1 MDFDERP
8 CHRDCR
14 PGLAVTVD
22 KRSIAEKAPR
32 PERHVAVVVVGA
44 GAAGVAAAIEAA
56 RAGVE
61 VLLIDENPIDN
72 DMMAMDVPLYFG
84 QRMQPSVRNRA
95 LMMERVVETNPALAE
110 AHEAGVD
117 VQLGTYVWGAFV
129 NGPTVRELPG
139 PMLGL
144 ADDRR
149 SWLVGYDRLI
159 VAAGARDVAMGFP
172 GWERAGAMGANGAV
186 SLLTRYRALGS
197 QRMVIVGS
205 GDLGLRTA
213 TLALESA
220 VAVAGIVEVANT
232 VRGDEAIARSL
243 AGRGVPLY
251 TAHTIREA
259 RGRVGEIDSV
269 VLVQV
274 DESLKPVAGSE
285 REIACDTVCLA
296 LGLAPNVELLHLVGA
311 RFAFDSALGGWIP
324 ELNDQMQTSVPTVFA
339 AGDCTGVHDAMLA
352 DPEIART
359 QGRLAGIAAAQ
370 SLGGLP
376 SIPLPHEPGGQGEGA
391 ALDIPL
397 PHRGRGPQF
406 ELSGGTA
413 RRGLSRSEGAVHSYW
428 QTWLQSLLH
437 AGGWEVNIC
446 QCEEVTRRELVDVK
460 PPRYLKWESPQMEAR
475 SLDTMLRD
483 GPVNQDQI
491 KRLTRAGMGPCQS
504 RRCREQVGL
513 LLAQAAATSIDRI
526 PLPSFRPPIRPLPM
540 NVLWP
545 TDEPAAMREDWVSW
559 FGIPTQFSPHW
570 EAGMAIAEPTAQ
582 TRLIL
587 SDE

>member
-1 MDFDERP
+1 MDSDERLG
-8 CHRDCR
+8 RSASGGR
-14 PGLAVTVD
+14 LAVTVD
-22 KRSIAEKAPR
+22 KRSIADKAPH
-32 PERHVAVVVVGA
+32 PERHVPVVVVGA
-44 GAAGVAAAIEAA
+44 GSAGVAAAIEAA
-56 RAGVE
+56 RVGVE

-84 QRMQPSVRNRA
+84 QRMHPSVRNRA

-213 TLALESA
+213 ALALESG
-220 VAVAGIVEVANT
+220 VAVAGIVEVTNA
-232 VRGDEAIARSL
+232 VRGDEEIARSL
-243 AGRGVPLY
+243 VSRGVPFY
-251 TAHTIREA
+251 IAHTIREA
-259 RGRVGEIDSV
+259 RGRVGEIESL

-274 DESLKPVAGSE
+274 DHDLKPLAGSE

-296 LGLAPNVELLHLVGA
+296 LGLAPNVEILHLVGA
-311 RFAFDSALGGWIP
+311 RLVFDSALGGWVPAI
-324 ELNDQMQTSVPTVFA
+324 NDAMQTSIPTVFA
-339 AGDCTGVHDAMLA
+339 AGDCTGIHDGMLA
-352 DPEIART
+352 DPEIARA
-359 QGRLAGIAAAQ
+359 QGRLAGLAAAQ
-370 SLGGLP
+370 SLGAVT
-376 SIPLPHEPGGQGEGA
+376 S
-391 ALDIPL
+391 IPL
-397 PHRGRGPQF
+397 PHRGRGQ
-406 ELSGGTA
+406 G
-413 RRGLSRSEGAVHSYW
+413 EGAVHNYW
-428 QTWLQSLLH
+428 QQWLQSLLH
-437 AGGWEVNIC
+437 VGGWEVNIC
-446 QCEEVTRRELVDVK
+446 QCEEVTRRELVEVK

-513 LLAQAAATSIDRI
+513 LLAQAAGTSIDRI
-526 PLPSFRPPIRPLPM
+526 PLPSFRPPIRPLPL

-545 TDEPAAMREDWVSW
+545 ADESPAMREDWVSW

>member
-1 MDFDERP
+1 
-8 CHRDCR
+8 
-14 PGLAVTVD
+14 VTVD
-22 KRSIAEKAPR
+22 KRSIADKAPQ
-32 PERHVAVVVVGA
+32 PERHVPVVVVGA
-44 GAAGVAAAIEAA
+44 GVAGVAAAIEAA
-56 RAGVE
+56 RARVE

-144 ADDRR
+144 ADERR

-159 VAAGARDVAMGFP
+159 VAAGARDVALGFP

-186 SLLTRYRALGS
+186 SLLTRYRALAS

-213 TLALESA
+213 ALAFESGVT
-220 VAVAGIVEVANT
+220 VAAIVEVGNAA
-232 VRGDEAIARSL
+232 RGDEETARSL
-243 AGRGVPLY
+243 TSRGVPFY
-251 TAHTIREA
+251 TSHTIREA
-259 RGRVGEIDSV
+259 RGRVGEIDSL
-269 VLVQV
+269 VLVQI
-274 DESLKPVAGSE
+274 DGELKPVPGSE

-296 LGLAPNVELLHLVGA
+296 LGLAPNVELLPLVDA
-311 RFAFDSALGGWIP
+311 RLEFVSSRGGWVP
-324 ELNDQMQTSVPTVFA
+324 EINDRMRTSVPTVFA
-339 AGDCTGVHDAMLA
+339 AGDCAGVHDGMLA
-352 DPEIART
+352 DPEIARV
-359 QGRLAGIAAAQ
+359 QGRLAGIAAAE
-370 SLGGLP
+370 SLGAVTRQ
-376 SIPLPHEPGGQGEGA
+376 EAGQRHA
-391 ALDIPL
+391 DITSHIPL
-397 PHRGRGPQF
+397 PHRGRGQ
-406 ELSGGTA
+406 G
-413 RRGLSRSEGAVHSYW
+413 EGAVHTYW
-428 QTWLQSLLH
+428 KTWLQSLLLV
-437 AGGWEVNIC
+437 GGWEVNIC
-446 QCEEVTRRELVDVK
+446 QCEEVTRRELVEVN
-460 PPRYLKWESPQMEAR
+460 PPRYLKWESSQMKAR
-475 SLDTMLRD
+475 TLDTMLRD

-513 LLAQAAATSIDRI
+513 LLAQAAGTSIDRI

-545 TDEPAAMREDWVSW
+545 QDEPDAMRENWVSW

-570 EAGMAIAEPTAQ
+570 EAGMAIAEPTAE

>member
-1 MDFDERP
+1 M
-8 CHRDCR
+8 
-14 PGLAVTVD
+14 TVD
-22 KRSIAEKAPR
+22 KRSIADKAPR

-44 GAAGVAAAIEAA
+44 GAAGAAAAIEAA

-117 VQLGTYVWGAFV
+117 VQLGTYVWSAFV

-172 GWERAGAMGANGAV
+172 GWERAGVMGANGAV
-186 SLLTRYRALGS
+186 SLLMRYRALGS
-197 QRMVIVGS
+197 KRMVIVGS

-213 TLALESA
+213 ALALERE
-220 VAVAGIVEVANT
+220 VAVAGIVEVANA
-232 VRGDEAIARSL
+232 VQGDEEIARSL
-243 AGRGVPLY
+243 ASRGVPFY
-251 TAHTIREA
+251 TAHTIRQA
-259 RGRVGEIDSV
+259 RGRVGEIESLE
-269 VLVQV
+269 LVQV
-274 DESLKPVAGSE
+274 DGDLKPIPGSE
-285 REIACDTVCLA
+285 REVACDTVCLA
-296 LGLAPNVELLHLVGA
+296 LGLSPNVELLPLVGA
-311 RFAFDSALGGWIP
+311 SLVFASALGGWVPAI
-324 ELNDQMQTSVPTVFA
+324 NDSMQTSVPNVFA
-339 AGDCTGVHDAMLA
+339 AGDCAGLNDSMLG
-352 DPEIART
+352 DPEIARA
-359 QGRLAGIAAAQ
+359 QGRLAGIAAAE
-370 SLGGLP
+370 SLGAIRHDGP
-376 SIPLPHEPGGQGEGA
+376 RNIPRPHRGRGQGEGA
-391 ALDIPL
+391 K
-397 PHRGRGPQF
+397 
-406 ELSGGTA
+406 
-413 RRGLSRSEGAVHSYW
+413 VHTYW
-428 QTWLQSLLH
+428 QAWLQSLIH

-446 QCEEVTRRELVDVK
+446 QCEEVTRWELVEVK

-513 LLAQAAATSIDRI
+513 LLAHAAGTSIDRI
-526 PLPSFRPPIRPLPM
+526 PLPSFRPPIRPLPL

-545 TDEPAAMREDWVSW
+545 ADEPPAMREDWVSW

>member
-1 MDFDERP
+1 MDSGERLAL
-8 CHRDCR
+8 RDGGR
-14 PGLAVTVD
+14 RLAVTVD
-22 KRSIAEKAPR
+22 KRSIADKAPR
-32 PERHVAVVVVGA
+32 PERHAAVVVVGA
-44 GAAGVAAAIEAA
+44 GAAGVAAAMEAA
-56 RAGVE
+56 RAGAE
-61 VLLIDENPIDN
+61 VLLVDENPVDN

-84 QRMQPSVRNRA
+84 GRMDPSVRNRA

-186 SLLTRYRALGS
+186 SLLTRYRALAS
-197 QRMVIVGS
+197 RRLVIVGS

-213 TLALESA
+213 ARALESG
-220 VAVAGIVEVANT
+220 VAVSGIVEVAGA
-232 VRGDEAIARSL
+232 VRGDESIARTL
-243 AGRGVPLY
+243 AARGVPFY
-251 TAHTIREA
+251 TSHTIREA
-259 RGRVGEIDSV
+259 RGRVGEVESV
-269 VLVQV
+269 VLVAV
-274 DESLKPVAGSE
+274 DANIEPVAGSE

-311 RFAFDSALGGWIP
+311 RLEFDSALGGWAP
-324 ELNDQMQTSVPTVFA
+324 VVDDRMQTTVPTVFA
-339 AGDCTGVHDAMLA
+339 AGDCAGIHDSMLA
-352 DPEIART
+352 DPDIARA

-370 SLGGLP
+370 SLGLSP
-376 SIPLPHEPGGQGEGA
+376 NIPLPY
-391 ALDIPL
+391 
-397 PHRGRGPQF
+397 RGRGQ
-406 ELSGGTA
+406 GDHG
-413 RRGLSRSEGAVHSYW
+413 VHGYW
-428 QTWLQSLLH
+428 QTWLQSLIN
-437 AGGWEVNIC
+437 AGGWDVNIC
-446 QCEEVTRRELVDVK
+446 QCEEVTRRELVEVK

-475 SLDTMLRD
+475 GIDSMLSD

-513 LLAQAAATSIDRI
+513 LLAQAASTSIDRI
-526 PLPSFRPPIRPLPM
+526 PLPSFRPPVRPLPM

-545 TDEPAAMREDWVSW
+545 ADEPAAMREQWVSW

-570 EAGMAIAEPTAQ
+570 EAGMAIAEPTSQ
-582 TRLIL
+582 TPLIL

>member
-1 MDFDERP
+1 VTP
-8 CHRDCR
+8 
-14 PGLAVTVD
+14 AVIPVVTQD
-22 KRSIAEKAPR
+22 KRSIADKAAQ

-56 RAGVE
+56 RAGAE
-61 VLLIDENPIDN
+61 VLLVDENPVDS

-84 QRMQPSVRNRA
+84 GRMDPSVRNRA

-117 VQLGTYVWGAFV
+117 VQLGVCVWGAFV

-149 SWLVGYDRLI
+149 SWLLGYDQLI

-172 GWERAGAMGANGAV
+172 GWERAGVMGANGAV
-186 SLLTRYRALGS
+186 SLLTRYRGLASRRL
-197 QRMVIVGS
+197 VIVGS

-213 TLALESA
+213 ARALESG
-220 VAVAGIVEVANT
+220 VAVVSGIVEVAGT
-232 VRGDEAIARSL
+232 VRGDESIARTL
-243 AGRGVPLY
+243 AAGGVPFY
-251 TAHTIREA
+251 PSHTIREA
-259 RGRVGEIDSV
+259 RGRVGEVESV
-269 VLVQV
+269 VLVAI
-274 DESLKPVAGSE
+274 DADLEPVAGSE

-311 RFAFDSALGGWIP
+311 RLEFDSALGGWAP
-324 ELNDQMQTSVPTVFA
+324 LVDDRMQTTVPTVFA
-339 AGDCTGVHDAMLA
+339 AGDCVGINDSMLA
-352 DPEIART
+352 DPDIARA

-370 SLGGLP
+370 SLGLAP
-376 SIPLPHEPGGQGEGA
+376 NIPLV
-391 ALDIPL
+391 
-397 PHRGRGPQF
+397 HRRKSPQF
-406 ELSGGTA
+406 ELSGAAA
-413 RRGLSRSEGAVHSYW
+413 RRGLSKSEGAVHAYW
-428 QTWLQSLLH
+428 QTWLQSLIN
-437 AGGWEVNIC
+437 AGGWDVNIC
-446 QCEEVTRRELVDVK
+446 QCEEVTRRELVEVK

-475 SLDTMLRD
+475 SLDTMLGD
-483 GPVNQDQI
+483 GPINQDQI

-513 LLAQAAATSIDRI
+513 LLAQAASTSIDRI
-526 PLPSFRPPIRPLPM
+526 PLPSFRPPVRPLPM

-545 TDEPAAMREDWVSW
+545 ADEPAAMREQWVSW

-582 TRLIL
+582 TPLIL

>member
-1 MDFDERP
+1 
-8 CHRDCR
+8 
-14 PGLAVTVD
+14 VTVD
-22 KRSIAEKAPR
+22 KRSIADKAPR
-32 PERHVAVVVVGA
+32 PERHVPVVVVGA

-56 RAGVE
+56 RADVE

-159 VAAGARDVAMGFP
+159 VAAGARDVTLGFP

-213 TLALESA
+213 ALALESG
-220 VAVAGIVEVANT
+220 VTVAGIVEVGNA
-232 VRGDEAIARSL
+232 VRGDEEIARSL
-243 AGRGVPLY
+243 ASRGVPFY
-251 TAHTIREA
+251 ASYTIREA

-269 VLVQV
+269 ILVQV
-274 DESLKPVAGSE
+274 DGELKPVRGSE
-285 REIACDTVCLA
+285 REIACDTLCLA
-296 LGLAPNVELLHLVGA
+296 LGLAPNVELLPLVGA
-311 RFAFDSALGGWIP
+311 RLEFVSSLGGWVPAI
-324 ELNDQMQTSVPTVFA
+324 NDTMQTSIPTVFA
-339 AGDCTGVHDAMLA
+339 AGDCTGVHAAMLA

-359 QGRLAGIAAAQ
+359 QGRVAGIAAAQ
-370 SLGGLP
+370 SLRAVTRQ
-376 SIPLPHEPGGQGEGA
+376 EAGERHA
-391 ALDIPL
+391 DVTPKIPL
-397 PHRGRGPQF
+397 PHRGRGQ
-406 ELSGGTA
+406 G
-413 RRGLSRSEGAVHSYW
+413 EGAVHTHW

-446 QCEEVTRRELVDVK
+446 QCEEVTRRELVEIK
-460 PPRYLKWESPQMEAR
+460 PPRYLKWESPQMETR
-475 SLDTMLRD
+475 SLNTLLRD

-513 LLAQAAATSIDRI
+513 LLAKAAGTSLDRI

-545 TDEPAAMREDWVSW
+545 QDEPDTVRENWVSW

-570 EAGMAIAEPTAQ
+570 EAGMAIAEPTAE

>member
-1 MDFDERP
+1 MDSDERL
-8 CHRDCR
+8 CCRDCR

-22 KRSIAEKAPR
+22 KRSIADKAPR

-186 SLLTRYRALGS
+186 SLLSRYRALRS

-213 TLALESA
+213 TLALESG
-220 VAVAGIVEVANT
+220 VAVAGIVEVANA
-232 VRGDEAIARSL
+232 VRGDEGIARSL
-243 AGRGVPLY
+243 ASQGVPFY

-269 VLVQV
+269 VLVQI
-274 DESLKPVAGSE
+274 DGDLKPVSASE

-296 LGLAPNVELLHLVGA
+296 LGLAPNVEILHLMGA
-311 RFAFDSALGGWIP
+311 RLVFNSALGGWVP
-324 ELNDQMQTSVPTVFA
+324 ELNDQLQTSVPTVFA
-339 AGDCTGVHDAMLA
+339 AGDCTGVHDSMLA
-352 DPEIART
+352 DPEIARA

-370 SLGGLP
+370 SLGAVTT
-376 SIPLPHEPGGQGEGA
+376 SK
-391 ALDIPL
+391 IPL
-397 PHRGRGPQF
+397 PHRGRGPRF
-406 ELSGGTA
+406 ELSGAAA
-413 RRGLSRSEGAVHSYW
+413 RRGLSRSEGAVHIYW
-428 QTWLQSLLH
+428 QQWLQSLIH

-446 QCEEVTRRELVDVK
+446 QCEEVTRRELVEVK

-483 GPVNQDQI
+483 GPLNQDQI

-513 LLAQAAATSIDRI
+513 LLAQAAGTSIDRI
-526 PLPSFRPPIRPLPM
+526 PLPSFRPPIRPLPL

-545 TDEPAAMREDWVSW
+545 ADEPPAMREDWVSW